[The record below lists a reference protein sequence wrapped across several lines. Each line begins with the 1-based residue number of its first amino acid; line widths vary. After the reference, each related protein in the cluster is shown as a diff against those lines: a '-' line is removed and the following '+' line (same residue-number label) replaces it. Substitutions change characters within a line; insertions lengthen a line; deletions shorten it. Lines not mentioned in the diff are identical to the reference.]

1 MSSPYDKIADKFI
14 KSTDAAP
21 KKNFTDSFRPP
32 VPTATPQ
39 PVAPPPMP
47 MPVPTPMPPDQ
58 PFVPPPPMPP
68 PQEAPKVGFL
78 EGALAMALGQLEK
91 RGQRDLELAEMNA
104 MGAAATEGL
113 PPVLDVLDAG
123 AEIGRQAT
131 DPVMHQFV
139 KSPFSAAIPGAGLI
153 PADVFNPE
161 FAPEIRGLASG
172 ELPLGE
178 ALPLER
184 FRQMPSTATG
194 SFEEAKERD
203 KTTGFLGA
211 FEERPWWDK
220 LFTGAVYD
228 PLNLLPAPVG
238 LAPRLGTL
246 GTGIGKMVGQLMD
259 VYRIAAQADKALILR
274 QVGQMFKGG
283 VLAPGQMLTGA
294 LGDVGDLAGLRGAE
308 LAAKRAQV

>member
-21 KKNFTDSFRPP
+21 KKNFTDSFRP
-32 VPTATPQ
+32 TPQ

-68 PQEAPKVGFL
+68 QEDPKVGFL

-139 KSPFSAAIPGAGLI
+139 
-153 PADVFNPE
+153 
-161 FAPEIRGLASG
+161 
-172 ELPLGE
+172 
-178 ALPLER
+178 
-184 FRQMPSTATG
+184 
-194 SFEEAKERD
+194 
-203 KTTGFLGA
+203 
-211 FEERPWWDK
+211 
-220 LFTGAVYD
+220 
-228 PLNLLPAPVG
+228 
-238 LAPRLGTL
+238 
-246 GTGIGKMVGQLMD
+246 
-259 VYRIAAQADKALILR
+259 
-274 QVGQMFKGG
+274 
-283 VLAPGQMLTGA
+283 
-294 LGDVGDLAGLRGAE
+294 
-308 LAAKRAQV
+308 